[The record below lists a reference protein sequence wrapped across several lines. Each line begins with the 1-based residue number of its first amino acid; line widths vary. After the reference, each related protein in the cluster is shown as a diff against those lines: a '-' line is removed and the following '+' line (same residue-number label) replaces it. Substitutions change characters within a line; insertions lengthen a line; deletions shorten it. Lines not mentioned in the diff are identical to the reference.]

1 MNLFDIEGSVKKT
14 LWDALGQ
21 ASKLTGAPLE
31 QVRIKICSPEGDGE
45 MAFHLLAGNKQVTT
59 YCDIRK
65 DAFLTKDEEE
75 IRVDL
80 YLLMDKAIDLFNVVK
95 MASGLL
101 TNVVKNLAFQ
111 KGIAIED
118 ADFRIYTR
126 NDENKEPLM
135 SMIKKTGEGER
146 DVEVI
151 NFTMEEVVKAGN
163 MEGVVTN
170 LQKQAQQ

>member
-1 MNLFDIEGSVKKT
+1 
-14 LWDALGQ
+14 
-21 ASKLTGAPLE
+21 
-31 QVRIKICSPEGDGE
+31 
-45 MAFHLLAGNKQVTT
+45 
-59 YCDIRK
+59 
-65 DAFLTKDEEE
+65 
-75 IRVDL
+75 
-80 YLLMDKAIDLFNVVK
+80 MDKAIDLFNVVK

-111 KGIAIED
+111 NGIPIED